1 MLPSYPG
8 RSDDALP
15 NALEQRD
22 ALMQRLLG
30 GAPASSASRVVLFLD
45 YDGTLAAIVDD
56 PAKAT
61 IGAETREVLRR
72 SAATFTTG
80 IVSGRSNEK
89 LARFLAGV
97 DGLYLAGSHGL
108 DIVGPGGETMR
119 HEVALRARPVLEEAS
134 RQLEAAVGS
143 VRGYLTE
150 DNLMCI
156 SAHYRMVAA
165 DDRELVHEAARRAVA
180 QSGGALQHRE
190 GKMVHE
196 LRPAV
201 EWDKGRAA
209 EWLLGEFASA
219 GERRG
224 GQQRLESDGGGDGT
238 SGSRLC
244 PLFVGDDVAD
254 EDGFRFVE
262 RVGGVGIKVG
272 PRSLASA
279 ATAASYQLDDPEQV
293 RAFLE
298 AMVSAA
304 VPA

>member
-1 MLPSYPG
+1 MNAATGS
-8 RSDDALP
+8 SDAALP
-15 NALEQRD
+15 NALELRD
-22 ALMQRLLG
+22 PLMQRLLG
-30 GAPASSASRVVLFLD
+30 VPASSVSRVVLFLD
-45 YDGTLAAIVDD
+45 YDGTLANIVDQPD
-56 PAKAT
+56 KAT
-61 IGAETREVLRR
+61 ISAETREVLRR
-72 SAATFTTG
+72 STASYTTG

-108 DIVGPGGETMR
+108 DIVGPGGRTMR
-119 HEVALRARPVLEEAS
+119 HEVALKARPVLEKAR

-165 DDRELVHEAARRAVA
+165 DERERVHEAARLAVA

-196 LRPAV
+196 LRPTV

-209 EWLLGEFASA
+209 EWLLGEFVAS
-219 GERRG
+219 ERRG
-224 GQQRLESDGGGDGT
+224 KPPGGGENGA
-238 SGSRLC
+238 GEARLC

-272 PRSLASA
+272 PRSLTSA
-279 ATAASYQLDDPEQV
+279 ATAASYQLDDPAQV
-293 RAFLE
+293 CAFLE
-298 AMVSAA
+298 AMLSAA
-304 VPA
+304 APA